1 MEKNEYS
8 PKFDQTEKTVHD
20 KNRFKTL
27 KLEQTFVWIF
37 FLYLNSRV
45 KKMSRA
51 SLSSGLGRDTS
62 TESDPGQMSALKNE
76 LSGPSK
82 QMATAVSV

>member
-1 MEKNEYS
+1 
-8 PKFDQTEKTVHD
+8 
-20 KNRFKTL
+20 
-27 KLEQTFVWIF
+27 
-37 FLYLNSRV
+37 
-45 KKMSRA
+45 MSRA

-76 LSGPSK
+76 LSGPLK